1 MTLDAMEETLKR
13 FYAEEIRALA
23 ALPDGPQTER
33 LLSAFASVPREDH
46 AGPGPWLLRS
56 PQYGLESRRTSDGDP
71 RHLYHNVLIALDE
84 ERGINV
90 GEPSLWARFLL
101 RTSIEE
107 GTRIL
112 QVGAGSGYYT
122 AILAELTGP
131 HGYVVA
137 TEVDPDLAEMAT
149 VALRDRA
156 NVSVRHMNGATEL
169 NSGEG
174 PFDLVIAF
182 AGVTHPA
189 PRWQS
194 ALKPDGRMLLPLTGE
209 SWWGAMVL
217 FTRSGDA
224 LRGTTLGRCGFFHC
238 AGARDPQTAQD
249 LIELWSN
256 HALLKDAQIELRMD
270 GPRARYVVVESNQA
284 A

>member
-1 MTLDAMEETLKR
+1 MAMEETLKR
-13 FYAEEIRALA
+13 FYAEEIRAVA
-23 ALPDGPQTER
+23 ALPDGRETER

-46 AGPGPWLLRS
+46 VGPGPWLLRS
-56 PQYGLESRRTSDGDP
+56 PQYGLASRRTSDSDP

-84 ERGINV
+84 ERGINI

-101 RTSIEE
+101 RASIGE
-107 GTRIL
+107 GTDIL
-112 QVGAGSGYYT
+112 QIGAGSGYYT
-122 AILAELTGP
+122 AILAELAGP
-131 HGYVVA
+131 HGRVVA
-137 TEVDPDLAEMAT
+137 TEVDPALAEMAA

-169 NSGEG
+169 ASLHG
-174 PFDLVIAF
+174 PFDLVVAF

-189 PRWQS
+189 PTWQS

-217 FTRSGDA
+217 FARWGHA

-238 AGARDPQTAQD
+238 AGARDPQTAKD
-249 LIELWSN
+249 LAELWSDS
-256 HALLKDAQIELRMD
+256 ALLKDAQIELRMD
-270 GPRARYVVVESNQA
+270 GPRARYVVVDLDETQPG
-284 A
+284 

>member
-1 MTLDAMEETLKR
+1 MEETLKR

-56 PQYGLESRRTSDGDP
+56 PQYGLASRRTSDDDP

-84 ERGINV
+84 ERGINI

-101 RTSIEE
+101 RTSVRE
-107 GTRIL
+107 GARIL
-112 QVGAGSGYYT
+112 QIGAGSGYYT
-122 AILAELTGP
+122 AILAELAGP
-131 HGYVVA
+131 HGHVVA
-137 TEVDPDLAEMAT
+137 TEVDPDLAEMS
-149 VALRDRA
+149 VLALRDRT

-169 NSGEG
+169 TSEEE
-174 PFDLVIAF
+174 PFDLVVAF

-189 PRWQS
+189 PKWLG
-194 ALKPDGRMLLPLTGE
+194 ALKPDGRMLLPLTGDA
-209 SWWGAMVL
+209 WWGAMVL
-217 FTRSGDA
+217 FTRSGDS

-238 AGARDPQTAQD
+238 AGARDPQTARD
-249 LIELWSN
+249 LTELWSN